1 MVRVDLGSI
10 AALPFLL
17 AIAGC
22 SSTPPA
28 SPFVTSAI
36 TKPGAAA
43 NVGDAAGSEGRGK
56 RVIAGK
62 ATHVDTLMS
71 FDKRCNPVEPQIT
84 VVKPPAKGTVSF
96 GKGKMATVQYSASG
110 TCIGRSL
117 PATVVTYTSNAG
129 ATGNDSF
136 SISARSAA
144 GDIGSKSFNV
154 TIME

>member
-1 MVRVDLGSI
+1 MSRADLRLI
-10 AALPFLL
+10 AVLPVLIG
-17 AIAGC
+17 IAGC
-22 SSTPPA
+22 SSTPQTA
-28 SPFVTSAI
+28 PFVTSAI
-36 TKPGAAA
+36 TTPGDAPK
-43 NVGDAAGSEGRGK
+43 VGDTAGKEGVGK
-56 RVIAGK
+56 RVVAGK
-62 ATHVDTLMS
+62 PTHVDTLMS